1 MNLETDRH
9 KRLQVVLAGQ
19 PELKPWLA
27 MPELR
32 PLRQRLLVRCDL
44 APLSAAEVGPYLA

>member
-19 PELKPWLA
+19 
-27 MPELR
+27 PELR